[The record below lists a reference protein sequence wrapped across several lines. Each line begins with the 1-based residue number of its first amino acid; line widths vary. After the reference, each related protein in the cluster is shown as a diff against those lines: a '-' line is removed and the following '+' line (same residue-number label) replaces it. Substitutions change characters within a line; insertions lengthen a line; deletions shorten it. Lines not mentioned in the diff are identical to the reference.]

1 MDRRRFNHG
10 TPGNRG
16 GGRPATGRLPRHT
29 ISASDEQWR
38 WMAKF
43 IHLIR
48 TDPEKAQ
55 LALQNIDMID
65 MKRGEQD
72 TGSCSHQA
80 KKPSKPL

>member
-29 ISASDEQWR
+29 ISASDEQWEWIAR
-38 WMAKF
+38 F
-43 IHLIR
+43 VHFIR

-55 LALQNIDMID
+55 LALQNIDT
-65 MKRGEQD
+65 KRGEQD
-72 TGSCSHQA
+72 TGSCLHQA
-80 KKPSKPL
+80 KKPSEPS